1 MLGSLLKEMGPHD
14 WQPLSWTSWV
24 FLTFTSPQVRSGADC
39 HLSSSG
45 GKQCR
50 LSPLQKDERA
60 FIHLSH
66 GTSELVLEV
75 VELEVEILFLFLL
88 CESRVSVSDWLSSS
102 PLKPDSM
109 VRLWKIIAKI
119 SPKRRTEHDSFKFNV
134 SQATV
139 EEGEQCVEVL
149 HGLLFISPIEHRWPA
164 KSIWTL
170 RSALLIHLEEPK
182 HPHRVHTPELGC
194 KQNPE

>member
-1 MLGSLLKEMGPHD
+1 MTDSLSPE
-14 WQPLSWTSWV
+14 QVEFSWLLHLLRWEAVQTV
-24 FLTFTSPQVRSGADC
+24 TSPPQVGSSADC
-39 HLSSSG
+39 HLFQRMKELSSTCPHAWDFRVGAG
-45 GKQCR
+45 GGGTRGRDTFSSFIVWVQGVCQR
-50 LSPLQKDERA
+50 L
-60 FIHLSH
+60 I
-66 GTSELVLEV
+66 
-75 VELEVEILFLFLL
+75 
-88 CESRVSVSDWLSSS
+88 LSSS

-149 HGLLFISPIEHRWPA
+149 HGLLFISPIKHRWPA
-164 KSIWTL
+164 KSVWTL
-170 RSALLIHLEEPK
+170 RSALLIHLEEAK
-182 HPHRVHTPELGC
+182 HPHRVRTPELGR